1 VRRTYRRTFS
11 VRPSALVRFCK
22 LAIVVSYVSKS
33 QWREEGGGR
42 GEREERGGSERQG
55 ASDGDGEGRRG
66 GLTTIFITYNF
77 YSYQPLPSTLE
88 LRNDSLP
95 SASFLTGLAT
105 ASL

>member
-42 GEREERGGSERQG
+42 GEREERGGRGRKGKRLTFYQNQVASVKVWHDVFTVLAEVEYG
-55 ASDGDGEGRRG
+55 EPVCFGSDG
-66 GLTTIFITYNF
+66 I
-77 YSYQPLPSTLE
+77 
-88 LRNDSLP
+88 
-95 SASFLTGLAT
+95 
-105 ASL
+105 